1 MMSSTPR
8 TTALAASRTVSGT
21 TRDAGS
27 QALRAAGRQLLATA
41 GNQVLKAAVDRA
53 VGKVDQAAGRLDAVA
68 RGPRPSS
75 GPPVRKTSEPSS
87 TSGSA
92 LRARVGAS
100 LHFVVQRAVLL
111 LQLVQRL
118 VRQLLDALA
127 RRLRRGKADETDQSG
142 DEANVPDHSADEANV
157 LDHSGEERPRPASQ
171 PGRRPR
177 PGTGP
182 SAAAQPR
189 RRVVGAAPSGRA
201 GHDD

>member
-1 MMSSTPR
+1 MMKSTPHTTGR
-8 TTALAASRTVSGT
+8 TASRTVAGT
-21 TRDAGS
+21 ARDAGS

-142 DEANVPDHSADEANV
+142 DEANVPDQSGDER
-157 LDHSGEERPRPASQ
+157 SR
-171 PGRRPR
+171 
-177 PGTGP
+177 
-182 SAAAQPR
+182 
-189 RRVVGAAPSGRA
+189 
-201 GHDD
+201 